1 MSDDRHVYERLQSV
15 FDRVFLDEV
24 KVSPQLSAK
33 DVDEW
38 DSLLH
43 VTLILLV
50 EKEFGIRFATG
61 EVEATENVGELVTL
75 VLRPLEGG

>member
-75 VLRPLEGG
+75 VLRHLEGG